1 MPALTRPSAVASDLR
16 VVLGQLVRRLRTEH
30 RFPIS
35 QGAVLGRLDRQ
46 GPQSTSDL
54 AAAERVRPQS
64 MAQTLGDLEAEG
76 LITRTADPNDR
87 RRTLIDLSPAG
98 HRELAAD
105 RLHREGWLARAIA
118 DELCDAEQEALA
130 RAVEL
135 LQRLSESVGSE
146 A

>member
-1 MPALTRPSAVASDLR
+1 
-16 VVLGQLVRRLRTEH
+16 
-30 RFPIS
+30 
-35 QGAVLGRLDRQ
+35 
-46 GPQSTSDL
+46 
-54 AAAERVRPQS
+54 

-76 LITRTADPNDR
+76 LITRSADPNDG
-87 RRTLIDLSPAG
+87 RRTLIDLSAAG
-98 HRELAAD
+98 RRELAAD

-118 DELCDAEQEALA
+118 DELSDAEQEVLA